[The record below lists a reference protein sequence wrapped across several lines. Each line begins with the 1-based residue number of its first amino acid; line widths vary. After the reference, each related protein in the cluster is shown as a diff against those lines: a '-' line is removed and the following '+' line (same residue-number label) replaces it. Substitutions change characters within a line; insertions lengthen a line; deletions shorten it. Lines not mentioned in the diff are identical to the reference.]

1 MLDSGATCSAGPEG
15 SINRLIAAVLERDH
29 KAAVTVDAQ
38 KRPKFRY
45 GSGKWGKALYQVT
58 ISSSL
63 SSNSF
68 QAFALPDPE
77 ESKEPWFEEST
88 MLVPVLVGMDFIYSN
103 GMIIDF
109 HDGHTICAAQEQPR
123 PFHLPR
129 NNKGHYMV
137 DLVDF
142 LTEGDLCH
150 EGHPQIHVLVEDG
163 TASTIDLSNSQWVS
177 SRGIHSVI
185 FTHQFEA
192 QVMQVPGSRNH
203 EQLFASVIDRRMR
216 LMNRQTGLMGSLLSK
231 TTPATSSS
239 LTTHGDQEGEGS
251 EGAGLRE
258 RSSDGPQGSSQLR
271 DSMALY
277 GPSHG
282 AEAQVKSV
290 GSMEDV
296 CKMRPTPVLHSDQG
310 ISRTPCHQ
318 PESRSGEESSGPTSE
333 GNAPRNANRGRS
345 RAGHGGESDCR
356 GAHDQ
361 ADGGVRED
369 LEESN
374 FQDRECKGEDDCGE
388 GCSQEWS
395 RQFRKQRLSA
405 TTFAETN
412 LTVRELGSCEPSS
425 RGPPGPAHDRGETT
439 AARSSDAAQDGTGQG
454 REDGNSPRA
463 GLRLGQLKAVLQP
476 EEGLPPE
483 EGLSRPLPLRLG
495 NHMLNLMYHV
505 QNDIDLKMAD
515 MVYDSKP

>member
-1 MLDSGATCSAGPEG
+1 M
-15 SINRLIAAVLERDH
+15 
-29 KAAVTVDAQ
+29 
-38 KRPKFRY
+38 
-45 GSGKWGKALYQVT
+45 T

-216 LMNRQTGLMGSLLSK
+216 LMNHQTGLMGSLLSVGVPECAGVGSGGRFRK
-231 TTPATSSS
+231 VP
-239 LTTHGDQEGEGS
+239 EGS
-251 EGAGLRE
+251 RECGLLPCNLD
-258 RSSDGPQGSSQLR
+258 RSSHVIVFEHL
-271 DSMALY
+271 L
-277 GPSHG
+277 
-282 AEAQVKSV
+282 VI
-290 GSMEDV
+290 
-296 CKMRPTPVLHSDQG
+296 T
-310 ISRTPCHQ
+310 
-318 PESRSGEESSGPTSE
+318 
-333 GNAPRNANRGRS
+333 
-345 RAGHGGESDCR
+345 
-356 GAHDQ
+356 
-361 ADGGVRED
+361 
-369 LEESN
+369 
-374 FQDRECKGEDDCGE
+374 
-388 GCSQEWS
+388 
-395 RQFRKQRLSA
+395 LSA
-405 TTFAETN
+405 WAKPLRN
-412 LTVRELGSCEPSS
+412 K
-425 RGPPGPAHDRGETT
+425 
-439 AARSSDAAQDGTGQG
+439 
-454 REDGNSPRA
+454 NSP
-463 GLRLGQLKAVLQP
+463 
-476 EEGLPPE
+476 
-483 EGLSRPLPLRLG
+483 
-495 NHMLNLMYHV
+495 M
-505 QNDIDLKMAD
+505 
-515 MVYDSKP
+515 